1 MKYFII
7 TLISII
13 GFASCKSGYSS
24 SSETANTTI
33 NDTLLIKNDS
43 LEYEIM
49 IIEPGFNNWLA
60 TQPPRGYYGE
70 SFLESRNE
78 QFVQQYNFRVHN
90 PLQFDPLLY
99 QQEINYSF
107 NIDYGYEVNYLLYN
121 YFVYF
126 QQKYNQNFIGG
137 RKKY

>member
-1 MKYFII
+1 MKYFLII
-7 TLISII
+7 LISII

-24 SSETANTTI
+24 SENSQNIPA
-33 NDTLLIKNDS
+33 NDTLKIKNDS

-60 TQPPRGYYGE
+60 TQQPRGYYGQT
-70 SFLESRNE
+70 FLESRNQ
-78 QFVQQYNFRVHN
+78 QFVQQYNYRVNN
-90 PLQFDPLLY
+90 PMLYDPLLY

-126 QQKYNQNFIGG
+126 QQTYNQKFIGG
-137 RKKY
+137 RKRF